1 MAYEAF
7 YSVRSSEIGS
17 DYRLTKTGA
26 AFFFQECAAEY
37 FTSKGLAGYDMAR
50 HSLTWLISGVET
62 RFSGQMPFWRER
74 VKVQVW
80 IRGVSAA
87 RMYVN
92 FIQQDEKGE
101 TFARGEADYLVAEVP
116 SHRPCKISEYS
127 EAFDIEN
134 MSALSGYCKIFEMC
148 SIARN
153 GEYTQKVSRKVRF
166 DDIDFNSHLTNVKYL
181 PRAVEALPDDF
192 LISRKLAGYSIKFK
206 REAKMGDTV
215 VSIARVYC
223 DCALHDLSCGG
234 KTIAEAATIWE
245 RI

>member
-1 MAYEAF
+1 
-7 YSVRSSEIGS
+7 
-17 DYRLTKTGA
+17 
-26 AFFFQECAAEY
+26 
-37 FTSKGLAGYDMAR
+37 
-50 HSLTWLISGVET
+50 
-62 RFSGQMPFWRER
+62 MPFWRER

-101 TFARGEADYLVAEVP
+101 TFARGEADYLVAEIP

-192 LISRKLAGYSIKFK
+192 LISRKLTGYSIKFK

-215 VSIARVYC
+215 DSIARVYC

>member
-1 MAYEAF
+1 M
-7 YSVRSSEIGS
+7 STLSN
-17 DYRLTKTGA
+17 KT
-26 AFFFQECAAEY
+26 
-37 FTSKGLAGYDMAR
+37 R
-50 HSLTWLISGVET
+50 
-62 RFSGQMPFWRER
+62 
-74 VKVQVW
+74 
-80 IRGVSAA
+80 
-87 RMYVN
+87 
-92 FIQQDEKGE
+92 KGE
-101 TFARGEADYLVAEVP
+101 TFARGEADYLVAEIP

-153 GEYTQKVSRKVRF
+153 GEFTPKVSRKVRF

-223 DCALHDLSCGG
+223 DCALPDLSCGG

>member
-1 MAYEAF
+1 
-7 YSVRSSEIGS
+7 
-17 DYRLTKTGA
+17 
-26 AFFFQECAAEY
+26 
-37 FTSKGLAGYDMAR
+37 
-50 HSLTWLISGVET
+50 
-62 RFSGQMPFWRER
+62 
-74 VKVQVW
+74 
-80 IRGVSAA
+80 
-87 RMYVN
+87 
-92 FIQQDEKGE
+92 
-101 TFARGEADYLVAEVP
+101 
-116 SHRPCKISEYS
+116 
-127 EAFDIEN
+127 

-181 PRAVEALPDDF
+181 PRAVEALPDNF

-215 VSIARVYC
+215 DSIARVYC

>member
-1 MAYEAF
+1 
-7 YSVRSSEIGS
+7 
-17 DYRLTKTGA
+17 
-26 AFFFQECAAEY
+26 
-37 FTSKGLAGYDMAR
+37 
-50 HSLTWLISGVET
+50 
-62 RFSGQMPFWRER
+62 
-74 VKVQVW
+74 
-80 IRGVSAA
+80 
-87 RMYVN
+87 
-92 FIQQDEKGE
+92 
-101 TFARGEADYLVAEVP
+101 
-116 SHRPCKISEYS
+116 
-127 EAFDIEN
+127 

-153 GEYTQKVSRKVRF
+153 GEFTPKVSRKVRF

>member
-87 RMYVN
+87 RMYVD
-92 FIQQDEKGE
+92 FIQQERKGR
-101 TFARGEADYLVAEVP
+101 FLPAGKRIILLRKFHRIDLVKFP
-116 SHRPCKISEYS
+116 NIPKPLI
-127 EAFDIEN
+127 
-134 MSALSGYCKIFEMC
+134 LKKW
-148 SIARN
+148 
-153 GEYTQKVSRKVRF
+153 T
-166 DDIDFNSHLTNVKYL
+166 HLQDMTKYL
-181 PRAVEALPDDF
+181 RYVL
-192 LISRKLAGYSIKFK
+192 
-206 REAKMGDTV
+206 
-215 VSIARVYC
+215 
-223 DCALHDLSCGG
+223 
-234 KTIAEAATIWE
+234 
-245 RI
+245 